1 MTGLS
6 SLSPRYATE
15 PGPIG
20 FGLALPKGP
29 EAKSWIWIPAR
40 RHTGMTERDRFL
52 RFYNRLATAQ
62 LLLSNAQLPLLDA
75 KRANSPQRELCCK
88 FTSEHGSQFANS
100 PPGGVPGRSFVAI
113 ISDLPQLLPLRLPGM
128 GLSRDPGLG
137 FSFWFIREAKFKNLW
152 TPASQNALEIVR
164 LLRSI

>member
-62 LLLSNAQLPLLDA
+62 LLLSHAQLPLLDA
-75 KRANSPQRELCCK
+75 KRANSPQCI
-88 FTSEHGSQFANS
+88 SAANS
-100 PPGGVPGRSFVAI
+100 PRRDFRRNSRCGSTLRNWGRSEMMVTQLVFV
-113 ISDLPQLLPLRLPGM
+113 SFPQFRYITDDDDATR
-128 GLSRDPGLG
+128 S
-137 FSFWFIREAKFKNLW
+137 
-152 TPASQNALEIVR
+152 ASN
-164 LLRSI
+164 